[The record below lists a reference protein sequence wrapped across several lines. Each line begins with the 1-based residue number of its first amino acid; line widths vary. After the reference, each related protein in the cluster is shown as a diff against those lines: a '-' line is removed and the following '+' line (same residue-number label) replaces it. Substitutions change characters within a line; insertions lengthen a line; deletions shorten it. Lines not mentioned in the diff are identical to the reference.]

1 MVNLVLSLLLVAFFW
16 LPLKVS
22 KLDNFLNS
30 PSVNLPK
37 TGEMEPI
44 EEPVFEN
51 PVKVENMLD
60 SHWGVINA
68 SSDKTW
74 AYLNFTEGKQVAV
87 NDPKSLNWDLAFR
100 RGKVISNGGATNPNG
115 RAGLIDLGEV
125 DFDSVTEA
133 PKTGYIQDNATRTEP
148 ENAVLAKWYKYN
160 YLTHK
165 LSAKKNVYALRTANN
180 KYVKMQFLS
189 FYCSNKE
196 TGCVQLRYSYQDNGS
211 TSFLKDKTAW
221 VPPETAQNPES

>member
-1 MVNLVLSLLLVAFFW
+1 MVNLVLSLLLVAIFW

-22 KLDNFLNS
+22 KLDSFLNS

-37 TGEMEPI
+37 TGEMEAVP
-44 EEPVFEN
+44 EPVFEN
-51 PVKVENMLD
+51 PVQVENMLD
-60 SHWGVINA
+60 SRLGVVNA
-68 SSDKTW
+68 SSDKDW
-74 AYLNFTEGKQVAV
+74 AYLNFTEGKQVLV
-87 NDPKSLNWDLAFR
+87 NDSKSLDWDLAFR
-100 RGKVISNGGATNPNG
+100 RGKVISNGGASNPHG

-133 PKTGYIQDNATRTEP
+133 PRQGYIQDNSTRTEP
-148 ENAVLAKWYKYN
+148 ENSVLLKWYKYN

-196 TGCVQLRYSYQDNGS
+196 PGCVQLRYVYQGNGS
-211 TSFLKDKTAW
+211 TSFLKDKTTW
-221 VPPETAQNPES
+221 VPPEPTQNPES